1 MRSTEAFYFFSII
14 CKRAPRCARRASSEP
29 QTKVTSWLDNKPCQ
43 SPLTRQ
49 NSVAYSFIDMEFF
62 GTYGG
67 HICGFGGFLT
77 AIAAL
82 LYARARVAEFERSVA
97 DLDWQQVSEL
107 SLDVAKLKKAAQKWQ
122 NNSNAQE
129 KVSQKDLLERALME
143 RMMQQNSNVQQIRRM
158 ES

>member
-1 MRSTEAFYFFSII
+1 MVNF
-14 CKRAPRCARRASSEP
+14 
-29 QTKVTSWLDNKPCQ
+29 L
-43 SPLTRQ
+43 
-49 NSVAYSFIDMEFF
+49 

-67 HICGFGGFLT
+67 HLSGFGGFLP
-77 AIAAL
+77 ALAAL
-82 LYARARVAEFERSVA
+82 LYARVRVAEFERSVS

-143 RMMQQNSNVQQIRRM
+143 RMMQSNSNVQQIRQI
-158 ES
+158 EG